1 MKSSI
6 AAKILVQST
15 CSLLLV
21 LFSFACDNDLKN
33 NERIVLEDNFP
44 ESIYYNFKINYS
56 DSGYP
61 TSQITGDTLKQ
72 FEVKDFNP
80 AHDLMLG
87 NVHLIIYREDGSIKS
102 QMKADKAI
110 RYREE
115 GDLHAFNN
123 IEIFNEIGEK
133 LNTEQVIWYEK
144 TGKIKAPV
152 PVKITKKDQILYVDS
167 MISDQYF
174 LNYTLSNPRGEF
186 IINGQE

>member
-1 MKSSI
+1 MKQLSLPK
-6 AAKILVQST
+6 KIVQST

-21 LFSFACDNDLKN
+21 LFSFACENDLKN
-33 NERIVLEDNFP
+33 NDKIELGENFP
-44 ESIYYNFKINYS
+44 ESVYYNFKINYS
-56 DSGYP
+56 DSGYA

-72 FEVKDFNP
+72 YEAKDFKP
-80 AHDLMLG
+80 AHDLMVG
-87 NVHLIIYREDGSIKS
+87 NVHLILYRADGSVKS

-123 IEIFNEIGEK
+123 IVVFNEIGEK
-133 LNTEQVIWYEK
+133 LNTEQIIWYEK

-152 PVKITKKDQILYVDS
+152 PVKITKKDQILYGDS

>member
-1 MKSSI
+1 MRQFSLSKN
-6 AAKILVQST
+6 LVQST

-21 LFSFACDNDLKN
+21 LFSFACENDLKN
-33 NERIVLEDNFP
+33 NEKIVLGENFP
-44 ESIYYNFKINYS
+44 ESVYYNFKINYS
-56 DSGYP
+56 DSGYA

-72 FEVKDFNP
+72 YEAKDFKP
-80 AHDLMLG
+80 AHDLMTG
-87 NVHLIIYREDGSIKS
+87 NVHLILYRADGSVKS

-123 IEIFNEIGEK
+123 IVVFNEIGEK
-133 LNTEQVIWYEK
+133 LNTEQIIWYEK

-152 PVKITKKDQILYVDS
+152 PVKITKKDQILYGDS

>member
-1 MKSSI
+1 MKQYFI
-6 AAKILVQST
+6 IKILFKST

-21 LFSFACDNDLKN
+21 LFSFACNNDLKN
-33 NERIVLEDNFP
+33 NERIVLEENFP
-44 ESIYYNFKINYS
+44 ESVYYNFKINYS
-56 DSGYP
+56 DSGYA

-72 FEVKDFNP
+72 FEAKDFNP

-87 NVHLIIYREDGSIKS
+87 NVHLILYRADGSIKS
-102 QMKADKAI
+102 EMKADKAI
-110 RYREE
+110 RYRDE

-123 IEIFNEIGEK
+123 IEVFNEIGEK
-133 LNTEQVIWYEK
+133 LNTEQIIWYEK
-144 TGKIKAPV
+144 SGKIKAPV
-152 PVKITKKDQILYVDS
+152 PVKIIKKDQILYGDS